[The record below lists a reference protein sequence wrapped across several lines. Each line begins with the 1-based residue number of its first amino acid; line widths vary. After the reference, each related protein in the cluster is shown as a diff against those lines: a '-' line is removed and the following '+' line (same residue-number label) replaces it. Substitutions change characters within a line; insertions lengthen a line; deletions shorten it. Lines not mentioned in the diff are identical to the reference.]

1 MHMAPDA
8 ALPDILEPGASPA
21 ETLLRRLAPE
31 RWPLPI
37 EALPAGTALVGGAVR
52 DALLHRLNE
61 RPDLDL
67 VVPSDALNLCRT
79 LAASCGGSSVVL
91 DAERDMARLVLNGW
105 TIDFA
110 RQEGQS
116 LDDDL
121 RRRDYTINAIALPL
135 GPHGALVDPTGGV
148 NDLQNRRLRA
158 VCESNLTNDPLR
170 LLRGVRLM
178 AELPL
183 ELDPQTITWIQC
195 HRERLQDAAPERI
208 LAEVQ
213 RLVAAPRTDLA
224 LSALM
229 QLQLLA
235 PWQDAAMVASV
246 PPGEQEALA
255 MNQEERQR
263 WLPLSRITQ
272 LITDDG
278 LKRLR
283 ASRQLRQRCRRLR
296 RWLNRLPEDPGALKE
311 ADRYELHLELEDDL
325 PALIVHLPEHLQQD
339 WLQRWRDA
347 DDPLFH
353 PSPPLDGSELQRE
366 LGLAPGPVIGRLLD
380 HLRRERAFQR
390 VAGHTSALAEAQRWC
405 ARNSN
410 FL

>member
-8 ALPDILEPGASPA
+8 ALPNILEPGASPA
-21 ETLLRRLAPE
+21 ESLLRRLAPE

-37 EALPAGTALVGGAVR
+37 EALPTGTALVGGAVR

-67 VVPSDALNLCRT
+67 VVPSDALDLCKS
-79 LAASCGGSSVVL
+79 LAAACGGSSVVL
-91 DAERDMARLVLNGW
+91 DAERDMARLVLKGW

-110 RQEGQS
+110 RREGQS

-135 GPHGALVDPTGGV
+135 EPHGALVDPTGGV
-148 NDLQNRRLRA
+148 NDLQHRRLRA
-158 VCESNLTNDPLR
+158 VCESNLTHDPLR
-170 LLRGVRLM
+170 LLRGGRLM

-183 ELDPQTITWIQC
+183 ELDPHTITWIQR

-208 LAEVQ
+208 LAELQ
-213 RLVAAPRTDLA
+213 RLVAAPRADLA
-224 LSALM
+224 LSTLM

-235 PWQDAAMVASV
+235 PWQDAAIRVST
-246 PPGEQEALA
+246 PHGEQEALA
-255 MNQEERQR
+255 MTLKERQS
-263 WLPLSRITQ
+263 WLPLSRMTQ

-278 LKRLR
+278 LKQLR

-296 RWLNRLPEDPGALKE
+296 RWLNRLPDDPGALNE
-311 ADRYELHLELEDDL
+311 ADRYELHLDLEDDL
-325 PALIVHLPEHLQQD
+325 PALIVHLPERLQQD

-347 DDPLFH
+347 NDPLFH

-405 ARNSN
+405 AQNSN
-410 FL
+410 LL